1 MGDSRIAHQT
11 AQHKTCHSERSEESP
26 KNIKISE
33 LLCRFLSQNG
43 SYYYLV
49 YADECIYFFSYIP
62 FIFFYVDLKRKSC

>member
-43 SYYYLV
+43 SY
-49 YADECIYFFSYIP
+49 
-62 FIFFYVDLKRKSC
+62 FII